1 MSNGLQFML
10 DSGWLYLAL
19 GAVLC
24 VIVGAGAVR
33 HLFQGAKRA
42 EPPDPPGGATRNRN
56 REDTKCL
63 RQHLVDQ
70 SAGALTSISTFI
82 RRGSPSG

>member
-1 MSNGLQFML
+1 MNDALQLML
-10 DSGWLYLAL
+10 DSGWLYLAI

-42 EPPDPPGGATRNRN
+42 EPHDPP
-56 REDTKCL
+56 
-63 RQHLVDQ
+63 
-70 SAGALTSISTFI
+70 
-82 RRGSPSG
+82 RRSKRKKR

>member
-19 GAVLC
+19 GAVMC

-33 HLFQGAKRA
+33 HLFQGAKRGA
-42 EPPDPPGGATRNRN
+42 EPPDPP
-56 REDTKCL
+56 
-63 RQHLVDQ
+63 
-70 SAGALTSISTFI
+70 
-82 RRGSPSG
+82 RRRHKK

>member
-1 MSNGLQFML
+1 MNDTLALML
-10 DSGWLYLAL
+10 DSGWLYLAI

-42 EPPDPPGGATRNRN
+42 EPHDPP
-56 REDTKCL
+56 
-63 RQHLVDQ
+63 
-70 SAGALTSISTFI
+70 
-82 RRGSPSG
+82 RRSKRKRK